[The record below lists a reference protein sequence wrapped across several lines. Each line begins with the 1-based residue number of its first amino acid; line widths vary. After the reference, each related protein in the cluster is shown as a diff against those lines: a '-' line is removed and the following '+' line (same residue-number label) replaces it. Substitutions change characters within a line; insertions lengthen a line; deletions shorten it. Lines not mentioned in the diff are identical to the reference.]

1 MNIINKQLDRVTMIS
16 IRQPLL
22 LPLLHELMVELDK
35 KQDLVLDVREK
46 VIFSNKIK
54 HIRSSEAEV
63 EWECFAW
70 LAIRSVPLWE
80 T

>member
-1 MNIINKQLDRVTMIS
+1 MDIINKQLDRVTMIS

-22 LPLLHELMVELDK
+22 LPLLHEFMVELDK
-35 KQDLVLDVREK
+35 KQDLVLDVSEQ
-46 VIFSNKIK
+46 VIFSDKIK
-54 HIRSSEAEV
+54 HVRSSEAEV

-70 LAIRSVPLWE
+70 LTIRRVPLWE